1 VTSDESRISEQTR
14 PDAARE
20 LGGLQIISNRPLAV
34 SLPRPDGFLRLVA
47 AASDRPE
54 RKPFDLPTRH
64 DYSDVVT

>member
-34 SLPRPDGFLRLVA
+34 SLPRPDGFLRLTKGKHLLARLMGAPV
-47 AASDRPE
+47 
-54 RKPFDLPTRH
+54 L
-64 DYSDVVT
+64 